1 MQLAPFP
8 TPILFACLGCEAK
21 DAGITPS
28 STDGARLT
36 NLSNNLKRLIGHG
49 RKVMKDGDID
59 HECGVICTTIYQS
72 VADYHGV
79 IETNNMLM
87 HEEKMRFA
95 RLDIVLI
102 QE

>member
-1 MQLAPFP
+1 M
-8 TPILFACLGCEAK
+8 
-21 DAGITPS
+21 
-28 STDGARLT
+28 
-36 NLSNNLKRLIGHG
+36 IGHG

-79 IETNNMLM
+79 IETNNVLM

-102 QE
+102 QTKLSGTRSSRHDTSQDDFASQAASRHRTRSSGMAIPSIDQGEP